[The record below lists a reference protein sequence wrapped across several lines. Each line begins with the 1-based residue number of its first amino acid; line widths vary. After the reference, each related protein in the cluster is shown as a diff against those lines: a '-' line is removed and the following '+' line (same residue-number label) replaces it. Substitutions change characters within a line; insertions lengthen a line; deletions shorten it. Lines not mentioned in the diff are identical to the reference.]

1 MQKMHELLSRV
12 SFEELAAFVAVVEA
26 NGFSTAAKSVGR
38 DPTILSRRV
47 SQLEN
52 RLGVRLLSR
61 TTRRVVLTEVGSIY
75 YGRIRALLDEL
86 DSASLEA
93 SNLASSPQGLL
104 RVSLPFTFGR
114 QWVTPLLSGFIAKHP
129 KIKVDVRFSDRLV
142 DLVAEGFDVAI
153 RVGSLRSSSLTARK
167 IASFRYI
174 LAASPEFIAKHG
186 QPTKPEELNGFACL
200 GFTSLSTWPEWR
212 LRKGNQRKTVHPEGP
227 LVTDNSE
234 AMLQAALDDTGI
246 ILSADW
252 LAGPA
257 IRAGQ
262 LVEIL
267 PGWEGA
273 GGGGIYAVMPPGR
286 LVPAKTRLFVDEI
299 TESIQSGWYKRLN
312 DKHRQQQ

>member
-61 TTRRVVLTEVGSIY
+61 TTRRVVLTEVGAIY
-75 YGRIRALLDEL
+75 YERIRALLDEL
-86 DSASLEA
+86 DHASLEA

-129 KIKVDVRFSDRLV
+129 KIKVDVRFNDRLV

-153 RVGSLRSSSLTARK
+153 RVGALSSSSLISRK

-174 LAASPEFIAKHG
+174 LAASPQFIAKHG
-186 QPTKPEELNGFACL
+186 QPDKPEALNEFPCL
-200 GFTSLSTWPEWR
+200 GFTSLLTWPEWR
-212 LRKGNQRKTVHPEGP
+212 LRKGSQRKTIHPEGP
-227 LVTDNSE
+227 LVTDNSD
-234 AMLQAALDDTGI
+234 AMLQAALDGSGI

-267 PGWEGA
+267 VGWEGA
-273 GGGGIYAVMPPGR
+273 GDGGIYAVMPPGR
-286 LVPAKTRLFVDEI
+286 LVPTKTRLFVDEI
-299 TESIQSGWYKRLN
+299 TSSIRSGWYNGPYDRAG
-312 DKHRQQQ
+312 QQ

>member
-1 MQKMHELLSRV
+1 MQKMHEFSNRA

-26 NGFSTAAKSVGR
+26 NGFSVAAKVVGR

-61 TTRRVVLTEVGSIY
+61 TTRRVVLTEVGAIY
-75 YGRIRALLDEL
+75 YARIRALLDEL
-86 DSASLEA
+86 DSATMEA

-104 RVSLPFTFGR
+104 RISLPFTFGR
-114 QWVTPLLSGFIAKHP
+114 QWITPLLPGFTAKYP
-129 KIKVDVRFSDRLV
+129 NIKMDVRFSDRLV

-153 RVGSLRSSSLTARK
+153 RVGSLRSSSLTAKK
-167 IASFRYI
+167 IASFGYI
-174 LAASPEFIAKHG
+174 LAASPAFIARRG
-186 QPTKPEELNGFACL
+186 QPNKPEELGEFPCL

-212 LRKGNQRKTVHPEGP
+212 LRKGSQRKTVRPEGP
-227 LVTDNSE
+227 VVTDNSE
-234 AMLQAALDDTGI
+234 AMLQAAIDGTGI
-246 ILSADW
+246 ILAADW

-257 IRAGQ
+257 IREGR

-267 PGWEGA
+267 PGWTGDES
-273 GGGGIYAVMPPGR
+273 GGIYAVMPPGR

-299 TESIQSGWYKRLN
+299 TESIRSGWYENKIGVV
-312 DKHRQQQ
+312 